1 MKVVGVT
8 LAAALLL
15 VSGAHWLTR
24 DLVMAIFMT
33 MIFVTLASNYD
44 VLGGRLGFLNLG
56 QGMFFGLAAYVTVLF
71 VNAPSIPLAGPLK
84 SFAGALLALV
94 IVAGFSFAV
103 ATPMFRLRGAYF
115 AVATLALVLIARS
128 LVLNL
133 PSLTGGPTGLYLPA
147 PYYLD
152 LKLAYYLAA
161 ALAGISI
168 AMNVWIS
175 RNRLGIAFDAI
186 RENERTAQAI
196 GIDVLRYKRVGLVLS
211 SLPTALAGS
220 VYALQ
225 SGYIDVDS
233 VLGIEKTTLP
243 VIMAM
248 LGGSGWVAG
257 PLVGAVV
264 LQAIDVIVLNFL
276 ALPIP
281 AHGLYGVIFIVVGL
295 LMPQGLLPKI
305 FGRNKAANR

>member
-1 MKVVGVT
+1 MKKYTFAIAAAIVL
-8 LAAALLL
+8 LAAAQ
-15 VSGAHWLTR
+15 WLTR
-24 DLVMAIFMT
+24 DLLMAIFMT
-33 MIFVTLASNYD
+33 MIFVTMASNYD
-44 VLGGRLGFLNLG
+44 ILGGRLGYLNLG
-56 QGMFFGLAAYVTVLF
+56 QGMFFGLAAYLTVLF
-71 VNAPSIPLAGPLK
+71 VNAPGIPLTGHLK
-84 SFAGALLALV
+84 SVVGALLALM
-94 IVAGFSFAV
+94 IVAGFSFAL
-103 ATPMFRLRGAYF
+103 ATPLFRLRGAYF

-147 PYYLD
+147 TQYVE
-152 LKLAYYLAA
+152 LKVAYYLAA
-161 ALAGISI
+161 VLAALSI
-168 AMNVWIS
+168 AMNIWIS

-196 GIDVLRYKRVGLVLS
+196 GIDVFRYKRLALVLS

-248 LGGSGWVAG
+248 LGGSGWVIG

-264 LQAIDVIVLNFL
+264 LQLVDVVVLNFL

-281 AHGLYGVIFIVVGL
+281 AQGLYGIVFVTVGL
-295 LMPQGLLPKI
+295 LMPHGLLPKI
-305 FGRNKAANR
+305 LGRKNGHH